1 MKIKLNDLTHNQVL
15 ELILMSPKHLNLQ
28 EKFQKNINL
37 LLKID
42 HLNHNQ
48 LNNNNKLISHL
59 Y

>member
-48 LNNNNKLISHL
+48 LNNNNK
-59 Y
+59 

>member
-1 MKIKLNDLTHNQVL
+1 MKIKLNDLTHNLEL

-28 EKFQKNINL
+28 EKLLMNINL
-37 LLKID
+37 LLKIN

-48 LNNNNKLISHL
+48 LNLNNKLINHL